1 MAAADP
7 DGGGRLLLSVAV
19 TPTDGADPE
28 DAERLGRQLRSELR
42 ELDVDDVTAVVD
54 GDAPPGA
61 KGVDAASLAELLVTM
76 SAGGGVFVTV
86 LATIRDWLGR
96 RSDAQSV
103 KLTLDGDTL
112 ELTRAT
118 AAERADLVAA
128 FLARHQRS

>member
-7 DGGGRLLLSVAV
+7 DRGGRLLLSVGV
-19 TPTDGADPE
+19 TATDGADPE
-28 DAERLGRQLRSELR
+28 DVERLGRQLRSELR
-42 ELDVDDVTAVVD
+42 QLDVDDVTAVAD

-61 KGVDAASLAELLVTM
+61 KGAAASLGELLVTM

-96 RSDAQSV
+96 RSDAQAV

-118 AAERADLVAA
+118 AAERADLVEA